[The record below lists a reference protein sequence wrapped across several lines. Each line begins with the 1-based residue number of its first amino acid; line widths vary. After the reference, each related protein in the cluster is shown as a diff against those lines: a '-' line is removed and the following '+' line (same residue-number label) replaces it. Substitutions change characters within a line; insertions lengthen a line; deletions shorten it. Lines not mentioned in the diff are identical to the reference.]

1 MLVIRTGQGTK
12 LSTVRRHEQ
21 RHSELND
28 GAISELNDG
37 AIIIQVVKVAADHV
51 QNRYWNMR

>member
-21 RHSELND
+21 RH
-28 GAISELNDG
+28 GELNDG

-51 QNRYWNMR
+51 QNRY

>member
-28 GAISELNDG
+28 GAI
-37 AIIIQVVKVAADHV
+37 IIHVVKAASDDV
-51 QNRYWNMR
+51 QNHY